1 MGRKV
6 GYYMKKIIFVLLCM
20 LMCMCQ
26 GCSDEEVME
35 IISEEGN
42 KEQFSDNE
50 QISDN
55 AIDVAK
61 DTGVENTEKTENI
74 ETNDSQSFVV
84 YVSGYV
90 NNPGVYELSAGSRV
104 IDAIDAAGGY
114 SKEAYDNYLNLASLI
129 ADGQMIYVP
138 SEEEVE
144 SGSIERGVASG
155 ADGSGVGGV
164 TGGNG
169 GGNGGNSSDSGTL
182 VNINQASKEEL
193 MTLPGIGESKADK
206 IIAYREANGRF
217 NSPEGIMEIS
227 GIKDGLYNKIKD
239 KICAN

>member
-1 MGRKV
+1 
-6 GYYMKKIIFVLLCM
+6 MKKIIFVILCM
-20 LMCMCQ
+20 LMCVCQ

-35 IISEEGN
+35 IISEEAD
-42 KEQFSDNE
+42 KEENADDSIEEASDALA
-50 QISDN
+50 D
-55 AIDVAK
+55 
-61 DTGVENTEKTENI
+61 NTEKTENI
-74 ETNDSQSFVV
+74 ETDDSQSFVV

-138 SEEEVE
+138 SEEEIE

-155 ADGSGVGGV
+155 ADGSGAGGV

>member
-1 MGRKV
+1 
-6 GYYMKKIIFVLLCM
+6 MKKIIFVILCM
-20 LMCMCQ
+20 LMCVCQ

-35 IISEEGN
+35 IISEEAD
-42 KEQFSDNE
+42 KEENADDSIEEASDALA
-50 QISDN
+50 D
-55 AIDVAK
+55 
-61 DTGVENTEKTENI
+61 NTEKTENI

-169 GGNGGNSSDSGTL
+169 GGNGGNSSGSGAL

-206 IIAYREANGRF
+206 IIAYREENGRF
-217 NSPEGIMEIS
+217 STPEGIMEIS

-239 KICAN
+239 

>member
-1 MGRKV
+1 
-6 GYYMKKIIFVLLCM
+6 MKKIIFVILCM
-20 LMCMCQ
+20 LMCVCQ

-35 IISEEGN
+35 IISEEAD
-42 KEQFSDNE
+42 KEENADDSIEEASDALA
-50 QISDN
+50 D
-55 AIDVAK
+55 
-61 DTGVENTEKTENI
+61 NTEKTENI

-84 YVSGYV
+84 YVAGYV

-129 ADGQMIYVP
+129 SDGQMIYVP

-169 GGNGGNSSDSGTL
+169 GGNGGNSSGSGAL

-206 IIAYREANGRF
+206 IIAYREENGRF
-217 NSPEGIMEIS
+217 STPEGIMEIS

>member
-1 MGRKV
+1 
-6 GYYMKKIIFVLLCM
+6 M

-144 SGSIERGVASG
+144 SGSIERGVASC

-206 IIAYREANGRF
+206 IIAYREENGRF
-217 NSPEGIMEIS
+217 STPEGIMEIS

>member
-1 MGRKV
+1 
-6 GYYMKKIIFVLLCM
+6 MKKIIFVILCM
-20 LMCMCQ
+20 LMCVCQ

-138 SEEEVE
+138 SEEEIE

-155 ADGSGVGGV
+155 ADGSGAGGV

-206 IIAYREANGRF
+206 IIAYREENGRF
-217 NSPEGIMEIS
+217 STPEGIMEIS

>member
-1 MGRKV
+1 
-6 GYYMKKIIFVLLCM
+6 MKKIIFVILCM
-20 LMCMCQ
+20 LMCICQ

-144 SGSIERGVASG
+144 SGSIVRGVASG
-155 ADGSGVGGV
+155 ADGSGAGGV

-206 IIAYREANGRF
+206 IIAYREENGRF
-217 NSPEGIMEIS
+217 STPEGIMEIS

>member
-1 MGRKV
+1 
-6 GYYMKKIIFVLLCM
+6 MKKIIFVILCM
-20 LMCMCQ
+20 LMCVCQ

-35 IISEEGN
+35 IISEEAD
-42 KEQFSDNE
+42 KEENADDSIEEDSGALADNT
-50 QISDN
+50 
-55 AIDVAK
+55 K

-129 ADGQMIYVP
+129 SDGQMIYVP
-138 SEEEVE
+138 SEEEVSQGNVE
-144 SGSIERGVASG
+144 SIA
-155 ADGSGVGGV
+155 
-164 TGGNG
+164 GNG
-169 GGNGGNSSDSGTL
+169 GTSGISVNGNGGNSGSNGTGNSGGL
-182 VNINQASKEEL
+182 ININSASKEEL

-206 IIAYREANGRF
+206 IIAYREENGRF
-217 NSPEGIMEIS
+217 STPEGIMEIS

>member
-1 MGRKV
+1 
-6 GYYMKKIIFVLLCM
+6 MKKIIFVILCT
-20 LMCMCQ
+20 LMCICQ

-35 IISEEGN
+35 IISEEAD
-42 KEQFSDNE
+42 KEENADDSIEEASDALA
-50 QISDN
+50 D
-55 AIDVAK
+55 
-61 DTGVENTEKTENI
+61 NTEKTENI

-129 ADGQMIYVP
+129 SDGQMIYVP
-138 SEEEVE
+138 SEEEVSQGNVE
-144 SGSIERGVASG
+144 SIA
-155 ADGSGVGGV
+155 
-164 TGGNG
+164 GNG
-169 GGNGGNSSDSGTL
+169 GTSGIGVNGNGGNSGSNGTGNSDGL
-182 VNINQASKEEL
+182 VNINSASKEEL

-206 IIAYREANGRF
+206 IIAYREENGRF
-217 NSPEGIMEIS
+217 STPEGIMEIS

>member
-1 MGRKV
+1 
-6 GYYMKKIIFVLLCM
+6 MKKIIFVLLCM

-35 IISEEGN
+35 IISEEEN
-42 KEQFSDNE
+42 KE

-55 AIDVAK
+55 AKDEAK
-61 DTGVENTEKTENI
+61 DTGTENTEKTENI

-84 YVSGYV
+84 YVAGSV
-90 NNPGVYELSAGSRV
+90 NNPGVYELKEGSRI
-104 IDAIDAAGGY
+104 IDAIDSAGGY
-114 SKEAYDNYLNLASLI
+114 SKEAYENYLNLASPI
-129 ADGQMIYVP
+129 SDGQMIYVP

-144 SGSIERGVASG
+144 SGSIESGVASG
-155 ADGSGVGGV
+155 AGGIGAGGV

-169 GGNGGNSSDSGTL
+169 SAAGVFGSSGGNGSGSGTL

-206 IIAYREANGRF
+206 IIAYREENGRF
-217 NSPEGIMEIS
+217 SSPESIMEIS

>member
-1 MGRKV
+1 
-6 GYYMKKIIFVLLCM
+6 MKKIIFVILCM
-20 LMCMCQ
+20 LMCVCQ

-35 IISEEGN
+35 IISEEAD
-42 KEQFSDNE
+42 KEENADDSIEEASDALA
-50 QISDN
+50 D
-55 AIDVAK
+55 
-61 DTGVENTEKTENI
+61 NTEKTENI
-74 ETNDSQSFVV
+74 ETDDSQSFVV

-169 GGNGGNSSDSGTL
+169 GGNSSGSGAL
-182 VNINQASKEEL
+182 VNINKASKEEL

-206 IIAYREANGRF
+206 IIAYREENGRF
-217 NSPEGIMEIS
+217 STPEGIMEIS

>member
-6 GYYMKKIIFVLLCM
+6 GYLMKKIIFVILCM

-35 IISEEGN
+35 IISEEAD
-42 KEQFSDNE
+42 KEENGDDSLEEASDALA
-50 QISDN
+50 D
-55 AIDVAK
+55 
-61 DTGVENTEKTENI
+61 NTEKTENI

-169 GGNGGNSSDSGTL
+169 GGNGGNSSGSGAL
-182 VNINQASKEEL
+182 VNINQASREEL

-206 IIAYREANGRF
+206 IIAYREENGRF
-217 NSPEGIMEIS
+217 STPEGIMEIS

>member
-1 MGRKV
+1 
-6 GYYMKKIIFVLLCM
+6 MKKIIFVLLCM

-26 GCSDEEVME
+26 GCSDEGVME

-144 SGSIERGVASG
+144 SGSIERGAASG

-169 GGNGGNSSDSGTL
+169 GGNGGNSSGSGAL

-206 IIAYREANGRF
+206 IIAYREENGRF
-217 NSPEGIMEIS
+217 STPEGIMEIS

>member
-1 MGRKV
+1 
-6 GYYMKKIIFVLLCM
+6 MKKIIFVILCM
-20 LMCMCQ
+20 LMCVCQ

-35 IISEEGN
+35 IISEEAD
-42 KEQFSDNE
+42 KEENADDSIEEVSDALA
-50 QISDN
+50 D
-55 AIDVAK
+55 
-61 DTGVENTEKTENI
+61 NTEKTENI

-155 ADGSGVGGV
+155 ADGSGAGGV

>member
-1 MGRKV
+1 
-6 GYYMKKIIFVLLCM
+6 MKKIIFVILCM
-20 LMCMCQ
+20 LMCVCQ

-35 IISEEGN
+35 IISEEAD
-42 KEQFSDNE
+42 KEE
-50 QISDN
+50 N
-55 AIDVAK
+55 ADDSIEEVSEALAD
-61 DTGVENTEKTENI
+61 NTEKTENI

-114 SKEAYDNYLNLASLI
+114 SKKAYDNYLNLASLI

-155 ADGSGVGGV
+155 ADSSGVGGV

-206 IIAYREANGRF
+206 IIAYREENGRF
-217 NSPEGIMEIS
+217 STPEGIMEIS

>member
-1 MGRKV
+1 
-6 GYYMKKIIFVLLCM
+6 MKKIIFVILCM
-20 LMCMCQ
+20 LMCVCQ

-35 IISEEGN
+35 IISEEAD
-42 KEQFSDNE
+42 KEENADDSIEEASDALA
-50 QISDN
+50 D
-55 AIDVAK
+55 
-61 DTGVENTEKTENI
+61 NTEKTENI
-74 ETNDSQSFVV
+74 ETDDSQSFVV

-104 IDAIDAAGGY
+104 IDAIDAAGGD

-138 SEEEVE
+138 SEEEIE

-169 GGNGGNSSDSGTL
+169 GGNSSGSGAL

-206 IIAYREANGRF
+206 IIAYREENGRF
-217 NSPEGIMEIS
+217 STPEGIMEIS

>member
-1 MGRKV
+1 
-6 GYYMKKIIFVLLCM
+6 
-20 LMCMCQ
+20 MCICQ

-35 IISEEGN
+35 IISEEAD
-42 KEQFSDNE
+42 KEENADDSIEEASDALA
-50 QISDN
+50 D
-55 AIDVAK
+55 
-61 DTGVENTEKTENI
+61 NTEKTENI

-129 ADGQMIYVP
+129 SDGQMIYVP

-169 GGNGGNSSDSGTL
+169 GGNSSGSGAL

-206 IIAYREANGRF
+206 IIAYREENGRF
-217 NSPEGIMEIS
+217 STPEGIMEIS

>member
-1 MGRKV
+1 
-6 GYYMKKIIFVLLCM
+6 M
-20 LMCMCQ
+20 LMCVCQ

-35 IISEEGN
+35 IISEEAD
-42 KEQFSDNE
+42 KEENADDSIEEASDALA
-50 QISDN
+50 D
-55 AIDVAK
+55 
-61 DTGVENTEKTENI
+61 NTEKTENI
-74 ETNDSQSFVV
+74 ETDDSQSFVV

-138 SEEEVE
+138 SEEEIE

-155 ADGSGVGGV
+155 ADGSGAGGV

>member
-1 MGRKV
+1 
-6 GYYMKKIIFVLLCM
+6 M

-35 IISEEGN
+35 IISEEAD
-42 KEQFSDNE
+42 KEENADDSIEEVSDALA
-50 QISDN
+50 D
-55 AIDVAK
+55 
-61 DTGVENTEKTENI
+61 NTEKTENI

-129 ADGQMIYVP
+129 SDGQMIYVP

-169 GGNGGNSSDSGTL
+169 GGNGGNSSGSGTL

-206 IIAYREANGRF
+206 IIAYREENGRF
-217 NSPEGIMEIS
+217 STPEGIMEIS

>member
-1 MGRKV
+1 
-6 GYYMKKIIFVLLCM
+6 MKKIIFVILCM
-20 LMCMCQ
+20 LMCVCQ

-35 IISEEGN
+35 IISEEAD
-42 KEQFSDNE
+42 KEENADDSIEEASDALA
-50 QISDN
+50 D
-55 AIDVAK
+55 
-61 DTGVENTEKTENI
+61 NTEKTENI
-74 ETNDSQSFVV
+74 ETDDSQSFVV
-84 YVSGYV
+84 YASGYV

-129 ADGQMIYVP
+129 SDGQMIYVP

-169 GGNGGNSSDSGTL
+169 GGNSSGSGAL
-182 VNINQASKEEL
+182 VNINKASKEEL

-206 IIAYREANGRF
+206 IIAYREENGRF
-217 NSPEGIMEIS
+217 STPEGIMEIS

>member
-1 MGRKV
+1 
-6 GYYMKKIIFVLLCM
+6 M
-20 LMCMCQ
+20 LMCVCQ

-42 KEQFSDNE
+42 KE

-84 YVSGYV
+84 YVAGYV

-129 ADGQMIYVP
+129 SDGQMIYVP
-138 SEEEVE
+138 SEEEVSQGNVE
-144 SGSIERGVASG
+144 SIA
-155 ADGSGVGGV
+155 
-164 TGGNG
+164 GNG
-169 GGNGGNSSDSGTL
+169 GTSGIGVNGNGGNSGSNGTGNSGGL
-182 VNINQASKEEL
+182 VNINSASKEEL

-206 IIAYREANGRF
+206 IIAYREENGRF
-217 NSPEGIMEIS
+217 STPEGIMEIS

>member
-1 MGRKV
+1 
-6 GYYMKKIIFVLLCM
+6 MKKIIFVILCM
-20 LMCMCQ
+20 LMCVCQ

-35 IISEEGN
+35 IISEEAD
-42 KEQFSDNE
+42 KEENADDSIEEASDALA
-50 QISDN
+50 D
-55 AIDVAK
+55 
-61 DTGVENTEKTENI
+61 NTEKTENI
-74 ETNDSQSFVV
+74 ETDDSQSFVV

-206 IIAYREANGRF
+206 IIAYREENGRF
-217 NSPEGIMEIS
+217 STPEGIMEIS

>member
-1 MGRKV
+1 
-6 GYYMKKIIFVLLCM
+6 MKKIIFVILCM
-20 LMCMCQ
+20 LMCVCQ

-35 IISEEGN
+35 IISEEAD
-42 KEQFSDNE
+42 KEENADDSIEEASDALA
-50 QISDN
+50 D
-55 AIDVAK
+55 
-61 DTGVENTEKTENI
+61 NTEKTENI

-169 GGNGGNSSDSGTL
+169 GGNGGNSSGSGAL

-206 IIAYREANGRF
+206 IIAYREENGRF
-217 NSPEGIMEIS
+217 STPEGIMEIS

>member
-1 MGRKV
+1 
-6 GYYMKKIIFVLLCM
+6 M
-20 LMCMCQ
+20 LMCVCQ

-35 IISEEGN
+35 IISEEAD
-42 KEQFSDNE
+42 KEENADDSIEEASDALA
-50 QISDN
+50 D
-55 AIDVAK
+55 
-61 DTGVENTEKTENI
+61 NTEKTENI

-114 SKEAYDNYLNLASLI
+114 SKEAYDHYLNLASLI
-129 ADGQMIYVP
+129 SDGQMIYVP

-169 GGNGGNSSDSGTL
+169 GGNGGNSSGSGAL

>member
-1 MGRKV
+1 
-6 GYYMKKIIFVLLCM
+6 MKKIIFVILCM
-20 LMCMCQ
+20 LMCVCQ

-35 IISEEGN
+35 IISEEAD
-42 KEQFSDNE
+42 KEENADDSIEEASDALA
-50 QISDN
+50 D
-55 AIDVAK
+55 
-61 DTGVENTEKTENI
+61 NTEKTENI
-74 ETNDSQSFVV
+74 ETDDSQSFVV

-138 SEEEVE
+138 SEEEIE

-155 ADGSGVGGV
+155 ADGSGAGGV

-227 GIKDGLYNKIKD
+227 GIKEGLYNKIKD

>member
-1 MGRKV
+1 
-6 GYYMKKIIFVLLCM
+6 M
-20 LMCMCQ
+20 LMCVCQ

-35 IISEEGN
+35 IISEEAD
-42 KEQFSDNE
+42 KEE
-50 QISDN
+50 N
-55 AIDVAK
+55 ADDSIEEVSEALAD
-61 DTGVENTEKTENI
+61 NTEKTENI

-114 SKEAYDNYLNLASLI
+114 SKKAYDNYLNLASLI

-169 GGNGGNSSDSGTL
+169 GGNGGNSSGSGSL

-206 IIAYREANGRF
+206 IIAYREENGRF
-217 NSPEGIMEIS
+217 STPEGIMEIS

>member
-1 MGRKV
+1 
-6 GYYMKKIIFVLLCM
+6 MKKIIFVLLCM

-114 SKEAYDNYLNLASLI
+114 SKEAYDNYLNLESLI

-169 GGNGGNSSDSGTL
+169 GGNSSGSGAL

-206 IIAYREANGRF
+206 IIAYREENGRF
-217 NSPEGIMEIS
+217 STPEGIMEIS

>member
-1 MGRKV
+1 
-6 GYYMKKIIFVLLCM
+6 MKKIIFVLLCM

-35 IISEEGN
+35 IISEEAD
-42 KEQFSDNE
+42 KEENADDSIEEASDALA
-50 QISDN
+50 D
-55 AIDVAK
+55 
-61 DTGVENTEKTENI
+61 NTEKTENI

-169 GGNGGNSSDSGTL
+169 GGNGGNSSGSGAL
-182 VNINQASKEEL
+182 VDINQASKEEL

-206 IIAYREANGRF
+206 IIAYREENGRF
-217 NSPEGIMEIS
+217 STPEGIMEIS

>member
-1 MGRKV
+1 
-6 GYYMKKIIFVLLCM
+6 MKKIIFVLLCM

-35 IISEEGN
+35 IISEEAD
-42 KEQFSDNE
+42 KEENADDSIEEASDALA
-50 QISDN
+50 D
-55 AIDVAK
+55 
-61 DTGVENTEKTENI
+61 NTEKTENI

-114 SKEAYDNYLNLASLI
+114 SKEAYDHYLNLASLI
-129 ADGQMIYVP
+129 SDGQMIYVP

-169 GGNGGNSSDSGTL
+169 GGNGGNSSGSGAL

>member
-1 MGRKV
+1 
-6 GYYMKKIIFVLLCM
+6 MKKIIFVILCM
-20 LMCMCQ
+20 LMCVCQ

-206 IIAYREANGRF
+206 IIAYREENGRF
-217 NSPEGIMEIS
+217 STPEGIMEIS

>member
-1 MGRKV
+1 
-6 GYYMKKIIFVLLCM
+6 MKKIIFVILCM
-20 LMCMCQ
+20 NMCICQ

-169 GGNGGNSSDSGTL
+169 GGNSSGSGAL

-206 IIAYREANGRF
+206 IIAYREENGRF
-217 NSPEGIMEIS
+217 STPEGIMEIS

>member
-6 GYYMKKIIFVLLCM
+6 GYLMNKIIFVILCM
-20 LMCMCQ
+20 LMCVCQ

-35 IISEEGN
+35 IISEEAD
-42 KEQFSDNE
+42 KEE
-50 QISDN
+50 N
-55 AIDVAK
+55 ADDSIEEDSGALA
-61 DTGVENTEKTENI
+61 DNTEKTENI

-114 SKEAYDNYLNLASLI
+114 SKEAYENYLNLASLI

-169 GGNGGNSSDSGTL
+169 GGNGGNSSGSGAL

>member
-1 MGRKV
+1 
-6 GYYMKKIIFVLLCM
+6 MKKIIFVILCM
-20 LMCMCQ
+20 LMCVCQ

-35 IISEEGN
+35 IISEEAD
-42 KEQFSDNE
+42 KEENADDSIEEASDALA
-50 QISDN
+50 D
-55 AIDVAK
+55 
-61 DTGVENTEKTENI
+61 NTEKTENI

-129 ADGQMIYVP
+129 SDGQMIYVP
-138 SEEEVE
+138 SEEEIE

-155 ADGSGVGGV
+155 ADGSGAGGV

>member
-1 MGRKV
+1 
-6 GYYMKKIIFVLLCM
+6 M
-20 LMCMCQ
+20 LMCVCQ

-35 IISEEGN
+35 IISEEAD
-42 KEQFSDNE
+42 KEENADDSIEEASDALA
-50 QISDN
+50 D
-55 AIDVAK
+55 
-61 DTGVENTEKTENI
+61 NTEKTENI

-169 GGNGGNSSDSGTL
+169 GGNGGNSSGSGAL

-206 IIAYREANGRF
+206 IIAYREENGRF
-217 NSPEGIMEIS
+217 STPEGIMEIS

>member
-1 MGRKV
+1 
-6 GYYMKKIIFVLLCM
+6 MKKIIFVILCM
-20 LMCMCQ
+20 LMCVCQ

-35 IISEEGN
+35 IISEEAD
-42 KEQFSDNE
+42 KEENADDSLEEASDALA
-50 QISDN
+50 D
-55 AIDVAK
+55 
-61 DTGVENTEKTENI
+61 NTEKTENI

-129 ADGQMIYVP
+129 SDGQMIYVP
-138 SEEEVE
+138 SEEEVSQGNVE
-144 SGSIERGVASG
+144 SIA
-155 ADGSGVGGV
+155 
-164 TGGNG
+164 GNG
-169 GGNGGNSSDSGTL
+169 GTSGIGVNGNGGNSGSNGTGNSGGL
-182 VNINQASKEEL
+182 VNINSASKEEL

-206 IIAYREANGRF
+206 IIAYREENGRF
-217 NSPEGIMEIS
+217 STPEGIMEIS

>member
-1 MGRKV
+1 
-6 GYYMKKIIFVLLCM
+6 MKKIIFVILCM
-20 LMCMCQ
+20 LMCICQ

-169 GGNGGNSSDSGTL
+169 GGNSSGSGAL

-206 IIAYREANGRF
+206 IIAYREENGRF
-217 NSPEGIMEIS
+217 STPEGIMEIS

>member
-6 GYYMKKIIFVLLCM
+6 GYLMKKIIFVILCM
-20 LMCMCQ
+20 LMCVCQ

-35 IISEEGN
+35 IISEEAD
-42 KEQFSDNE
+42 KEENADDSIEEASDALA
-50 QISDN
+50 D
-55 AIDVAK
+55 
-61 DTGVENTEKTENI
+61 NTEKTENI
-74 ETNDSQSFVV
+74 ETDDSQSFVV

>member
-1 MGRKV
+1 
-6 GYYMKKIIFVLLCM
+6 MKKIIFVLLCM

-169 GGNGGNSSDSGTL
+169 GGNSSGSGAL

-206 IIAYREANGRF
+206 IIAYREENGRF
-217 NSPEGIMEIS
+217 STPEGIMEIS
-227 GIKDGLYNKIKD
+227 GIKDVLYNKIKD